1 MSEEIDES
9 IESDQSKLFSQLN
22 NRDTCST
29 FSVRFSVE
37 DVLAF
42 ARGLDGKY
50 AEQKESIRLLQF
62 NSHVG
67 LPADD
72 MDMSE
77 IDSFLRLKTTEA
89 SYRLHNNSFE
99 KRCFPSPVKLIRIIR
114 YTSKT
119 SILQH
124 WHFEMYF

>member
-1 MSEEIDES
+1 MSSFKFKMSEEIDES
-9 IESDQSKLFSQLN
+9 IESNQSKCQSN
-22 NRDTCST
+22 NRDST
-29 FSVRFSVE
+29 FSVE

-50 AEQKESIRLLQF
+50 AEQKESIRRLQF

-77 IDSFLRLKTTEA
+77 IESFLRLKTTEA
-89 SYRLHNNSFE
+89 SYRLHSNSFE
-99 KRCFPSPVKLIRIIR
+99 KRCFLSPVK
-114 YTSKT
+114 
-119 SILQH
+119 
-124 WHFEMYF
+124 

>member
-1 MSEEIDES
+1 MSSFKFQMSEEIDES

-50 AEQKESIRLLQF
+50 AEQKESI
-62 NSHVG
+62 NSIATWVYRQ
-67 LPADD
+67 
-72 MDMSE
+72 MTWTC
-77 IDSFLRLKTTEA
+77 LR
-89 SYRLHNNSFE
+89 
-99 KRCFPSPVKLIRIIR
+99 
-114 YTSKT
+114 
-119 SILQH
+119 
-124 WHFEMYF
+124 

>member
-9 IESDQSKLFSQLN
+9 SESDQSKLFSQLN
-22 NRDTCST
+22 NRDCT

-42 ARGLDGKY
+42 ARGIDGKY
-50 AEQKESIRLLQF
+50 AEQKESIRRLQF

-72 MDMSE
+72 MNMSE

-89 SYRLHNNSFE
+89 SYRLHSNSFE

-114 YTSKT
+114 YTS
-119 SILQH
+119 
-124 WHFEMYF
+124 